1 MRLTFLGT
9 GTSMGVPVAGG
20 FNKENIDG
28 DPRNIRWRCSAWIQ
42 TEESSVVIDTGPE
55 FRLQTIRS
63 GLSEIDLV
71 LITHEHM
78 DHIAG
83 LDDLRPFCYKHEQ
96 TIPVYG
102 SKSCLKAIRRRFEYM
117 FGSDRY
123 PGATQVDL
131 REINSTISFRDLEIT
146 PLPAIHGKV
155 TVLGYRIND
164 LSYITDVKELPVSTK
179 ELIKGSKVMVLDG
192 LRWKPEHPTHMT
204 IPEAV
209 EVANEL
215 EIPKTYLCHMNSYVN
230 HEETNERLPDHVRLA
245 YDQLTITVDD

>member
-1 MRLTFLGT
+1 MKLTFLGT
-9 GTSMGVPVAGG
+9 GTSMGVPTAGG
-20 FNKENIDG
+20 FGKEQMDG

-42 TEESSVVIDTGPE
+42 TQESSLVIDTGPE
-55 FRLQTIRS
+55 FRLQTIRA

-83 LDDLRPFCYKHEQ
+83 LDDLRPFCYKQEQ

-102 SKSCLKAIRRRFEYM
+102 SSTCLGAIRRRFEYM
-117 FGSDRY
+117 FGPNRY
-123 PGATQVDL
+123 PGATDIDL
-131 REINSTISFRDLEIT
+131 QEINDTITFQDLKIT

-155 TVLGYRIND
+155 RVLGYRVND
-164 LSYITDVKELPVSTK
+164 VSYITDVKELPESTK
-179 ELIKGSKVMVLDG
+179 ELIRGSKVMVLDG

-209 EVANEL
+209 DMANEL
-215 EIPKTYLCHMNSYVN
+215 DIPQTYLCHMNSYVN
-230 HEETNERLPDHVRLA
+230 HEESNKRLPDHVRLA
-245 YDQLTITVDD
+245 YDQLTLNIE